1 MKYNI
6 NKLQEL
12 DILRTKAFKI
22 IYIQGVN
29 NALLTD

>member
-6 NKLQEL
+6 NKLQGL
-12 DILRTKAFKI
+12 DILCAKAFKI
-22 IYIQGVN
+22 IYIQEVN